1 MKTRR
6 LAFILLIL
14 TVLFMAEVR
23 LHDSGSMSK
32 ASRGTP
38 SLWAPP
44 KPAQGSEYPPPKF
57 VDPPM
62 PPVPPGPTPRER
74 NRQR

>member
-6 LAFILLIL
+6 LALILLIL
-14 TVLFMAEVR
+14 VGVLIIGEVR
-23 LHDSGSMSK
+23 LHDSRLIIVSP
-32 ASRGTP
+32 R
-38 SLWAPP
+38 WPP
-44 KPAQGSEYPPPKF
+44 DLVVPAKQGPGDRPLKF